1 LNLTRISLIALLVF
15 VITSSF
21 AAQIQKEKNGSFTTG
36 AFNKSPASAM
46 SNQAPYDLLTF
57 PSLAHYVPVF
67 SVPSFTVGGNES
79 ALSLFGNSTRTEI
92 CNFITANPGVQFRG
106 ICMGLGLAI
115 GTAEFHLGVLKKA
128 GLISFVRDGRYKR
141 YFETKKYSSK
151 EMEMISL
158 LRHETVGNILKNM
171 LKQKTVS
178 HGEMASQLSITSQG
192 LTWHMNQLKKTGV
205 VKKSRDGMR
214 VFYSL
219 EKAHIP
225 VLTESISIL
234 GQC

>member
-1 LNLTRISLIALLVF
+1 MNLTRISLALLLVF

-21 AAQIQKEKNGSFTTG
+21 AAQIQQEKNGAFTTG
-36 AFNKSPASAM
+36 TLNKSPASTIF
-46 SNQAPYDLLTF
+46 NQTPYDLLTF
-57 PSLAHYVPVF
+57 PSLAQCAPVS
-67 SVPSFTVGGNES
+67 SVPSFEMGGNES
-79 ALSLFGNSTRTEI
+79 ALSLLGNSTRAEI
-92 CNFITANPGVQFRG
+92 CDFITANPGVQFRG

-141 YFETKKYSSK
+141 YFETKKYSPK

-158 LRHETVGNILKNM
+158 LRHETFGSILKNM

-178 HGEMASQLSITSQG
+178 HGELASQLSITSQG
-192 LTWHMNQLKKTGV
+192 LTWHMNQLKKAGV
-205 VKKSRDGMR
+205 IEKSRDGMR

-225 VLTESISIL
+225 VLTESIGIL
-234 GQC
+234 AQC